1 MRTALVLAIAS
12 ACAIPDD
19 KTFNN
24 LYCPNTRG
32 IPDEIT
38 VTGKITDPLDQG
50 MPFVGAVSGVQV
62 TAMPN
67 GFTTMTD
74 GSGTFS
80 GTLPIAGSG
89 DQVSFMLT
97 KSNYFPSV
105 FFPALDL
112 TANYHVTAEV
122 FLESELA
129 ELGSAGVTVGS
140 DTQQLIVSAVDCLDE
155 PTPGVMISATPGDV
169 FLLNDI
175 PEPDPTLTATELPTA
190 AALVIGID
198 QPNVIVQGGTPGSNF
213 ARHTVPVGSGVLTE
227 TELAPQQ

>member
-1 MRTALVLAIAS
+1 MRTVVVLAIAS

-50 MPFVGAVSGVQV
+50 MPFEGAVSGVQV
-62 TAMPN
+62 AAMPN

-89 DQVSFMLT
+89 DQVSFVLT
-97 KSNYFPSV
+97 KASYFPSV

-112 TANYHVTAEV
+112 TANYHVTAEI
-122 FLESELA
+122 FSEA
-129 ELGSAGVTVGS
+129 EIAEFAAAGVTVGS
-140 DTQQLIVSAVDCLDE
+140 DTQQMIISAVDCLEEGVDGVQITT
-155 PTPGVMISATPGDV
+155 TPGTVIYLDGSDM
-169 FLLNDI
+169 
-175 PEPDPTLTATELPTA
+175 PDPNATATEGVNA
-190 AALVIGID
+190 AVLVIGID
-198 QPNVIVQGGTPGSNF
+198 QPTVSVGGGTPGSNF
-213 ARHTVPVGSGVLTE
+213 ARHPVPVGSGVLTE
-227 TELAPQQ
+227 TELAPVQ

>member
-1 MRTALVLAIAS
+1 MRTVLVLAIAS

-32 IPDEIT
+32 IPNEIT
-38 VTGKITDPLDQG
+38 VTGTITNPLHQD
-50 MPFVGAVSGVQV
+50 MPFNGAVRDIQVQ
-62 TAMPN
+62 AMPN
-67 GFTTMTD
+67 GFTAMTD

-89 DQVSFMLT
+89 DQVSFLLT
-97 KSNYFPSV
+97 GSNYFPSV

-122 FLESELA
+122 FLESDIAELA
-129 ELGSAGVTVGS
+129 SAGITVGS
-140 DTQQLIVSAVDCLDE
+140 DTQQMIISAVDCLE
-155 PTPGVMISATPGDV
+155 EGVPGVSINTTPGDV
-169 FLLNDI
+169 IYLDGSD
-175 PEPDPTLTATELPTA
+175 EPDPTLTATEGLYA
-190 AALVIGID
+190 AALVTNID
-198 QPNVIVQGGTPGSNF
+198 QPNVIVQGSTPGSGF

>member
-19 KTFNN
+19 KTLNT
-24 LYCPNTRG
+24 LYCPNTREV
-32 IPDEIT
+32 PNEIT
-38 VTGKITDPLDQG
+38 VTGKVTDPLDEG
-50 MPFVGAVSGVQV
+50 MPYDGAVKDIQVQ
-62 TAMPN
+62 AMPN

-80 GTLPIAGSG
+80 GTLPITGSG
-89 DQVSFMLT
+89 GDVSFLLT
-97 KSNYFPSV
+97 GSNYFPSV

-122 FLESELA
+122 FLETEIA

-140 DTQQLIVSAVDCLDE
+140 DTQQMIVSAVDCLE
-155 PTPGVMISATPGDV
+155 EGVDGVAINTTPGDV
-169 FLLNDI
+169 IYLDGSN
-175 PEPDPTLTATELPTA
+175 EPDQTLTATEGQYA
-190 AALVIGID
+190 AALVINID
-198 QPNVIVQGGTPGSNF
+198 QPNVIVQGSTSGSNF